1 MFSEEKRKRR
11 PRKRE
16 GEEEL
21 GPGEEVE
28 EEVES
33 GWKPFELI
41 SLYAVHKDVDLG
53 ATDFWAL
60 VAAGMRGK
68 GHVKS
73 EEECRARWEQA
84 IDEKNKRVQAMETT
98 TKANK
103 DASTEPSAP
112 VEVRSSPRLKAA

>member
-1 MFSEEKRKRR
+1 M
-11 PRKRE
+11 
-16 GEEEL
+16 EEE
-21 GPGEEVE
+21 E
-28 EEVES
+28 EEEEG

-60 VAAGMRGK
+60 VATGMRGK

-73 EEECRARWEQA
+73 AEECRARWEQA

-98 TKANK
+98 MKANK
-103 DASTEPSAP
+103 DASPEPSAP
-112 VEVRSSPRLKAA
+112 VEVRSSPRLKAS